1 MNILIVDDDEI
12 TSKLIEK
19 RLKKRGFH
27 TSIVNGGVDCLHLLK
42 QSPHYFDLILL
53 DIMMPDMTGLEVME
67 EIRKSFSQVE
77 LPIIMT
83 TSMSETSDIVS
94 ALKLGANDYV
104 MKPINMEILE
114 ARMKTHL
121 SIKEMNIENMKKS
134 ELETANAMIVTYHH
148 EINNPLAIALGY
160 IEKCEMTGSLEGLD
174 KVHVALDRIAD
185 IVEKIKHVSQETS
198 ISKEDYANDQKMIKL
213 K

>member
-19 RLKKRGFH
+19 RLLKRGFQSSVVH
-27 TSIVNGGVDCLHLLK
+27 CGADCLKLVNSNTHR
-42 QSPHYFDLILL
+42 FDLILL
-53 DIMMPDMTGLEVME
+53 DIIMPDLSGLEVMS
-67 EIRKSFSQVE
+67 EIRKVHSRVD

-83 TSMSETSDIVS
+83 TSMKETSDIVS

-104 MKPINMEILE
+104 MKPINMDILE

-121 SIKEMNIENMKKS
+121 SIKDLNIENMEKS
-134 ELETANAMIVTYHH
+134 ELETANAMIVTYNH
-148 EINNPLAIALGY
+148 EINNPLTIAMGY
-160 IEKCEMTGSLEGLD
+160 IQKCELTGELDNLD
-174 KVHVALDRIAD
+174 KVSDALERIAD
-185 IVEKIKHVSQETS
+185 IVRKIERVSTES
-198 ISKEDYANDQKMIKL
+198 SVKRESYADNLKMVKL